1 MPGSMR
7 QSPSAK
13 AAGEDPP
20 QIIENLMARD

>member
-1 MPGSMR
+1 MR

-13 AAGEDPP
+13 AAGEDPS